1 MDQKLWYIKKSGG
14 VFSGLNESEM
24 QTLADISRMV
34 ECQRKHQFYLSD
46 ELSDKI
52 YLVKKGKV
60 RLGKVNKDGN
70 EITLSVL
77 GPGEIF
83 GELAITDEQ
92 HRSHFAEATEDTLVC
107 VFPQDKFQKFL
118 GEHPIITFKMMKLI
132 GFRLR
137 ELETRLQD
145 LAFKTVAE
153 RLRGT
158 LLHLAEKYGSADKN
172 GQIKLSITQKD
183 IAFLVGATRES
194 VAEELATM
202 KRAGLVKTAYRSLLL
217 SNLDALREQ
226 F

>member
-14 VFSGLNESEM
+14 VFSGLDEAEM
-24 QTLADISRMV
+24 KILADMSKMV
-34 ECQRKHQFYLSD
+34 ECQRKYQFYLSD
-46 ELSDKI
+46 EASDKI

-60 RLGKVNKDGN
+60 RLGKVNADGH

-83 GELAITDEQ
+83 GELSITDEQ
-92 HRSHFAEATEDTLVC
+92 QRSHFAEATEETLVC
-107 VFPQDKFQKFL
+107 IFPRDKFQKFL
-118 GEHPIITFKMMKLI
+118 GEHPIITFKVMKLI

-145 LAFKTVAE
+145 LAFKTVAQ
-153 RLRGT
+153 RLRST
-158 LLHLAEKYGSADKN
+158 LLHLAEKHGSSESN
-172 GQIKLSITQKD
+172 GQIRLSITQKD

-194 VAEELATM
+194 VAEELGVM
-202 KRAGLVKTAYRSLLL
+202 KRAGLVQTSYRSLLL
-217 SNLDALREQ
+217 PTLETLRQQ